1 MPLGAS
7 MDRTVLF
14 PGGGLSL
21 SELSEL
27 AAEAEE
33 AGFDAVYCVEA
44 YRSGVVPL
52 AAVAMST
59 VNIRIGSYVL
69 NACFRPPVP
78 TALEARDIDELSH
91 GRLVLGVGSGNP
103 HINADHLGVRLNRPL
118 GFMRTYVRGLRA
130 VLQAD
135 VGDIVEFEHDGASIR
150 WIPSASPARPSIP
163 IYLAAMYPKMR
174 SLAAEVADGIALG
187 SLHSAEY
194 LAQVVRPAIHDEL
207 ERHGR
212 DPAAFRLVASALTSV
227 REDADVARLTARR
240 ALCRLFTPL
249 PHPYYESILQEHGF
263 ASTVKAIA
271 SAMVDDDE
279 NRAIACIDDDV
290 VDTVLIAGDANGCTA
305 ALNKYESVLDE
316 IVLCD
321 AETVSSTLRPLKTG
335 ESAQSIRAS
344 FVLARGNSP
353 R

>member
-1 MPLGAS
+1 MPVVAS

-21 SELSEL
+21 RELSEL

-44 YRSGVVPL
+44 YRSGLVPL
-52 AAVAMST
+52 AAVAIST
-59 VNIRIGSYVL
+59 TSIRIGSYVL

-78 TALEARDIDELSH
+78 AALEARDIDELSH

-103 HINADHLGVRLNRPL
+103 HINANHVGVRLNRPL
-118 GFMRTYVRGLRA
+118 GFMETYIRGLRA
-130 VLQAD
+130 VIQAD

-150 WIPSASPARPSIP
+150 WIPSASPTRSSIP
-163 IYLAAMYPKMR
+163 IYLAAMYPRMR
-174 SLAAEVADGIALG
+174 SLATKVADGVALG

-207 ERHGR
+207 ARHGR
-212 DPAAFRLVASALTSV
+212 DPTAFRLVAAALTSV
-227 REDADVARLTARR
+227 REDADAARLSARR

-249 PHPYYESILQEHGF
+249 PHPYYESILQEQGF
-263 ASTVKAIA
+263 ASTVQAIG
-271 SAMVDDDE
+271 SAMAEDDE
-279 NRAIACIDDDV
+279 TRAIACIDDEM
-290 VDTVLIAGDANGCTA
+290 VDAVLMAGNAEGCTA
-305 ALNKYESVLDE
+305 ALNKYKSALDE

-321 AETVSSTLRPLKTG
+321 AETVSATLRPLKRG
-335 ESAQSIRAS
+335 ESAHSIRES
-344 FVLARGNSP
+344 FVLACG
-353 R
+353 